1 MAQAI
6 VSVSAHSQVL
16 MAARSQVL
24 IYVFDIESQQLE
36 KDIQYFTLCIE
47 ALKSNSDNAKV
58 FCLVRPTLHS
68 QGGYASMVSGYDLG
82 FRVDSQL
89 CRHLF

>member
-1 MAQAI
+1 MAEAREPG
-6 VSVSAHSQVL
+6 SARSQVSSL
-16 MAARSQVL
+16 PSLTQVL

-58 FCLVRPTLHS
+58 FCLVRLFTLI
-68 QGGYASMVSGYDLG
+68 
-82 FRVDSQL
+82 
-89 CRHLF
+89 

>member
-1 MAQAI
+1 MRARRCCGAWLRR
-6 VSVSAHSQVL
+6 AYL
-16 MAARSQVL
+16 AALVRGFSSLPSLSQVL

-58 FCLVRPTLHS
+58 FCLVRMFTHTTLAEFYRKIIS
-68 QGGYASMVSGYDLG
+68 
-82 FRVDSQL
+82 F
-89 CRHLF
+89 

>member
-1 MAQAI
+1 MAEAR
-6 VSVSAHSQVL
+6 VPGSARSQVSSL
-16 MAARSQVL
+16 PSLSQVL

-58 FCLVRPTLHS
+58 FCLVRIFTHTTLAEF
-68 QGGYASMVSGYDLG
+68 YMKRELN
-82 FRVDSQL
+82 
-89 CRHLF
+89 